1 MTCLSFVEAWSIVWD
16 ISILHYSYDVDDSPM
31 LMSSVKQK
39 TTDYYQLQIVR

>member
-1 MTCLSFVEAWSIVWD
+1 MTYLSYGEGWSIGWD
-16 ISILHYSYDVDDSPM
+16 ISILHYSYDVNNSPM

>member
-1 MTCLSFVEAWSIVWD
+1 MTCLSFGEGWSIVWY
-16 ISILHYSYDVDDSPM
+16 ISILHYSYDVDDIPM